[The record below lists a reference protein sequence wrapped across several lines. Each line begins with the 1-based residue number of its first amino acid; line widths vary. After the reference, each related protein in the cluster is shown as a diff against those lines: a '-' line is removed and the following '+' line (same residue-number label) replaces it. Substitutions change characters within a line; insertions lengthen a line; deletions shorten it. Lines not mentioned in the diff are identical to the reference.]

1 MTVGEHKMKRSIVYI
16 TLLALLPLNIWA
28 IEDID
33 TLLHQYKEESAL
45 DLKTKR
51 DSSGH
56 NIVYTRDELD
66 VMQAHTLKDVIK
78 SIRQLTM
85 MDNQFGATELQ
96 RAGAYCSNSACVRV
110 YVNDQ
115 EMTSGFFG
123 GALGIFSEYDLGH
136 IDHIQIYL
144 GGNAIEFGNEY
155 GFITIKMYTKD
166 PDREKGSSVGLSYGT
181 NDSYRVNALT
191 TGKLDNDINYLLYAS
206 KLKNNK
212 DSLDHKGYDVPR
224 YSDNLNIF
232 ATFKR
237 ENDFT
242 FELSRYER
250 KHDGLT
256 GFGDQKTP
264 DKSDR
269 KSMYQYLSLT
279 KYFDTIKLQVSYAQ
293 EEIGLINNDYNGIT
307 LHDGS
312 FTTEHD
318 LRFDNEIFRMN
329 VKDSK
334 IFGKHRFFYGL
345 EYQHKGIK
353 PNMTIDGIDR
363 SSELDGPDS
372 LDLYSVF
379 LEYQYKF
386 SEDTVLLATGKLER
400 YDQHFNDRTDDL
412 TQGRVGIISNLNEN
426 LLFKGFISQNYIYPS
441 LEQLSTT
448 PRPVKG
454 NVYLTP
460 TNIDS
465 ISAEFNYRGEKYQVG
480 LGYLKMYTTDPI
492 KVNADKT
499 YVNRKIEAIFDDY
512 FVNYTYS
519 FNKNNKIMVEYYW
532 TDHNRPLDQSPSA
545 GGHIKLFN
553 TYDDLDF
560 YTEFIYRR
568 GYVHKIFDM
577 EIDDG
582 YDLTA
587 AVTYHMNSTTTV
599 SLKGQNLLD
608 KAILA
613 PIRGLYPIGTLD
625 KKVILNVEWFF

>member
-1 MTVGEHKMKRSIVYI
+1 MIRSIVYI
-16 TLLALLPLNIWA
+16 ILLTSLLSNIWA
-28 IEDID
+28 AEDID
-33 TLLHQYKEESAL
+33 TLLDQYKEESAL
-45 DLKTKR
+45 NLKTKV

-66 VMQAHTLKDVIK
+66 IMQAHTLKDVIK
-78 SIRQLTM
+78 SIRHLTM
-85 MDNQFGATELQ
+85 MDNEFGATELQ
-96 RAGAYCSNSACVRV
+96 RAGAYCANSACVRV

-123 GALGIFSEYDLGH
+123 GAMGIYSEYDLGH
-136 IDHIQIYL
+136 IDHIQIYM
-144 GGNAIEFGNEY
+144 GGNALEFGNEY

-166 PDREKGSSVGLSYGT
+166 ADREKGSSVALSYGT

-191 TGKLDNDINYLLYAS
+191 TGKFDNDISYLLYAS
-206 KLKNNK
+206 KLKDNK
-212 DSLDHKGYDVPR
+212 DTLEHKGYDIPR
-224 YSDNLNIF
+224 YSDNLNLF

-237 ENDFT
+237 DNDFI

-264 DKSDR
+264 ERSDR
-269 KSMYQYLSLT
+269 KSTYQYLSYT
-279 KYFDTIKLQVSYAQ
+279 KYFDTVKLQISYAQ
-293 EEIGLINNDYNGIT
+293 EEVGIINNDYNGIT
-307 LHDGS
+307 LYDGS

-318 LRFDNEIFRMN
+318 TRFDNEIFRMN

-334 IFGKHRFFYGL
+334 TFGKHRFFYGV

-353 PNMTIDGIDR
+353 PNINIDGIDR
-363 SSELDGPDS
+363 SNELEGPDS

-386 SEDTVLLATGKLER
+386 SEDTMLLATGKLER
-400 YDQHFNDRTDDL
+400 YDQHFNDRTDDF
-412 TQGRVGIISNLNEN
+412 TQGRVGIISQFSKNLS
-426 LLFKGFISQNYIYPS
+426 FKGFVSQNYIYPS

-454 NVYLTP
+454 NVYLSP
-460 TNIDS
+460 TDIDT
-465 ISAEFNYRGEKYQVG
+465 ISAEFTYKEEKYQVG
-480 LGYLKMYTTDPI
+480 FGYMKMYTIDPI

-499 YVNRKIEAIFDDY
+499 YFNKEIEAIFDDY

-519 FNKNNKIMVEYYW
+519 FNKDNKVMLEYYW
-532 TDHNRPLDQSPSA
+532 TDHNRPFEQSPSA

-553 TYDDLDF
+553 TYEAFDF

-568 GYVHKIFDM
+568 EYFHQVFDM
-577 EIDDG
+577 KIDDG

-587 AVTYHMNSTTTV
+587 AITYHMNSTTTV
-599 SLKGQNLLD
+599 ALKGQNLLD

-625 KKVILNVEWFF
+625 RKVSLNVEWFF

>member
-1 MTVGEHKMKRSIVYI
+1 MKKHILYNI
-16 TLLALLPLNIWA
+16 LLALLPLNIWA
-28 IEDID
+28 VEDID
-33 TLLHQYKEESAL
+33 ALLNHYEEESAL
-45 DLKTKR
+45 DLKTKM

-66 VMQAHTLKDVIK
+66 KMQAHTLKDVIK

-85 MDNQFGATELQ
+85 MDNEFGATELQ
-96 RAGAYCSNSACVRV
+96 RAGAYCANSACVRV

-123 GALGIFSEYDLGH
+123 GALGIFSNYDLGH

-191 TGKLDNDINYLLYAS
+191 TGKLDNNIGYLLYAS

-212 DSLDHKGYDVPR
+212 DTLEHKGYDVPR
-224 YSDNLNIF
+224 YSDNLNLF

-237 ENDFT
+237 ENDFI
-242 FELSRYER
+242 FEVSRYER
-250 KHDGLT
+250 NHDGLT

-264 DKSDR
+264 TRSDR
-269 KSMYQYLSLT
+269 ESVYQYLSLT
-279 KYFDTIKLQVSYAQ
+279 KYFDTVKLQISYAQ
-293 EEIGLINNDYNGIT
+293 EELGIINNDYNGIT
-307 LHDGS
+307 LYDGS

-318 LRFDNEIFRMN
+318 IGFDNEILRMN

-334 IFGKHRFFYGL
+334 VFGKHRFFYGV

-353 PNMTIDGIDR
+353 PSFNIDGVNR
-363 SSELDGPDS
+363 SNELDGPDG

-400 YDQHFNDRTDDL
+400 YDQHYNDRTDNL
-412 TQGRVGIISNLNEN
+412 SQSRLGIISNLSEN
-426 LLFKGFISQNYIYPS
+426 LLFKGFISENYIYPS
-441 LEQLSTT
+441 LEQLSIT

-454 NVYLTP
+454 NVDLTP
-460 TNIDS
+460 TDIDT
-465 ISAEFNYRGEKYQVG
+465 ISAEFTYKAEQYQFG
-480 LGYLKMYTTDPI
+480 LGYLKMYTIDPI
-492 KVNADKT
+492 KINADKT
-499 YVNRKIEAIFDDY
+499 YVNRKIEAIFDDF
-512 FVNYTYS
+512 FVNYSYS
-519 FNKNNKIMVEYYW
+519 FNKDNKVMLEYFW
-532 TDHNRPLDQSPSA
+532 TDHNRPFNQSPSA

-553 TYDDLDF
+553 TYEDFDF
-560 YTEFIYRR
+560 YTEFIYRE
-568 GYVHKIFDM
+568 GYTHKVFDM
-577 EIDDG
+577 EVDDG

-587 AVTYHMNSTTTV
+587 AITYHMDSTTTV

-613 PIRGLYPIGTLD
+613 PIRGLYPVGTLD
-625 KKVILNVEWFF
+625 KRVMLNVEWFFR

>member
-1 MTVGEHKMKRSIVYI
+1 MKRSILYK
-16 TLLALLPLNIWA
+16 LLFLALLPLNIWA
-28 IEDID
+28 VEDID
-33 TLLHQYKEESAL
+33 SLLNHYEEESAL
-45 DLKTKR
+45 NLKTKR

-66 VMQAHTLKDVIK
+66 KMQAHTLKDVIK

-85 MDNQFGATELQ
+85 MDNSFGATELQ
-96 RAGAYCSNSACVRV
+96 RAGAYCTNSACVRL

-212 DSLDHKGYDVPR
+212 DTLGHKGYDVPR
-224 YSDNLNIF
+224 YSDNLNLF

-237 ENDFT
+237 ENDFI
-242 FELSRYER
+242 FELSRYEH

-264 DKSDR
+264 TRSDR

-279 KYFDTIKLQVSYAQ
+279 KYFDTVKLQISYA
-293 EEIGLINNDYNGIT
+293 EEEVGITNNDYNGIT
-307 LHDGS
+307 LYDGS
-312 FTTEHD
+312 FTTEYD
-318 LRFDNEIFRMN
+318 NRFENKIFRVN
-329 VKDSK
+329 AKDSRT
-334 IFGKHRFFYGL
+334 FGKHRFFYGV

-353 PNMTIDGIDR
+353 PNFNIDGVDR
-363 SSELDGPDS
+363 SSEFEGPDS
-372 LDLYSVF
+372 IDLYSVF
-379 LEYQYKF
+379 LEYQYQF

-400 YDQHFNDRTDDL
+400 YDQHYNDRTDNL
-412 TQGRVGIISNLNEN
+412 TQSRIGIVSQLNEN

-441 LEQLSTT
+441 LEQLSTA

-454 NVYLTP
+454 NVNLIP
-460 TNIDS
+460 TNIDTV
-465 ISAEFNYRGEKYQVG
+465 SAEFTYKTEQYQVG
-480 LGYLKMYTTDPI
+480 LGYLKMYTIDPI
-492 KVNADKT
+492 KVNANKM
-499 YVNRKIEAIFDDY
+499 YFNKKIEAIFDDY
-512 FVNYTYS
+512 FVNCTYN
-519 FNKNNKIMVEYYW
+519 FNKDNKVIVEYYW
-532 TDHNRPLDQSPSA
+532 TNHNRPFSQSPSA

-553 TYDDLDF
+553 TYDDFDF
-560 YTEFIYRR
+560 YTEFIYRE
-568 GYVHKIFDM
+568 GFVHKVFAM

-587 AVTYHMNSTTTV
+587 AITYHMNSTTTV

-625 KKVILNVEWFF
+625 KKVMLNVEWFF